1 MSNPFL
7 FDDEVETDAPNQNA
21 APNPF
26 LIGGDGGGEPE
37 VETEPDNPFLVA
49 EEDLGNPFALNDDSS
64 APSQT
69 ATDKLADTHGVDKAM
84 SFFGTTITEDDDT
97 ADVAQPAITTTAP
110 PPRPT
115 PPSTNQ
121 ELISSVVDQLD
132 QTSSHLLDCIPKTRT
147 PSPVSM
153 RDLHSPSPTP
163 ESVNLLMSDA
173 LSSDN
178 PFANVEEDDEPIFP
192 VSKTKK
198 HSYVG

>member
-7 FDDEVETDAPNQNA
+7 FDDEVETGAQDT

-26 LIGGDGGGEPE
+26 LFGDGGGEA
-37 VETEPDNPFLVA
+37 ETEAEPENPFLA
-49 EEDLGNPFALNDDSS
+49 ATEEEDLGNPFALADEPTNQ
-64 APSQT
+64 PQT
-69 ATDKLADTHGVDKAM
+69 TANTDKLADTHAVDKAM

-115 PPSTNQ
+115 PPNSNQ

-153 RDLHSPSPTP
+153 RDLHTPSPTP
-163 ESVNLLMSDA
+163 ESANLLMTDA

-192 VSKTKK
+192 VSEL
-198 HSYVG
+198 